1 MSNPYQHITGSDQLI
16 AALGEWP
23 TFHDAEIVKF
33 SMERSLPV
41 EVGHNRAKLTIHVSQ
56 YASINEGTANYQ
68 MIVTKGMLANFVFAS
83 ISDLELFDFNHQNV
97 INSFTVSPVQT
108 NDKATLL
115 VEIESIWGLSGSFK
129 CSAVELES
137 VEVVKIEHQ

>member
-1 MSNPYQHITGSDQLI
+1 MRNPYHHINGSEKLI

-41 EVGHNRAKLTIHVSQ
+41 EVGHNRAKLVIHVSQ
-56 YASINEGTANYQ
+56 YASINEDTANYR
-68 MIVTKGMLANFVFAS
+68 MIVTKSILANFSFAS

-97 INSFTVSPVQT
+97 INSFTVSTIQT
-108 NDKATLL
+108 NDKANLL
-115 VEIESIWGLSGSFK
+115 VEIESIWGLTGSFK